1 MKRPTTTDAVA
12 AIVTVIALTLA
23 TWVALTGPTT
33 PIPMQFGL
41 DGSVNRFGS
50 RYELAGALAFMGV
63 LNLVMTLLMRRQVAQ
78 LTDPVRQEGLL
89 RGRLMSSLIIGG
101 LALFITYSSLG
112 PNAVKGM
119 GDLSAAMVVV
129 SLIFLGLGAVLGRV
143 SPNPWMGVRTPWAY
157 KSRLAWDRSN
167 RLAGRLLFWLGAAG
181 LISAPFA
188 PQPFGLLMVI
198 IAVLIAVAWSAY
210 ESWRVWKSDPEAQ
223 AF

>member
-119 GDLSAAMVVV
+119 GDLNAAMVVV